1 MMEYACRSTLAS
13 GTDILTTSDGVL
25 TSTSSPLVSSTSR
38 NTNSEHL
45 VSTVNGSIPVSSGE
59 NLPSNDLLLALA
71 LLQGDTSS
79 LENRGMDLT
88 PLQKLLLHQLSTRPV
103 MNKVGKAGPLWSGI
117 GVSPNPAPVGHIK
130 PLLSFL
136 DPVTIALNTSQP
148 KDRAGH
154 GRRGRPLGSVGRRKL
169 LENNQETLT
178 TELRCELTQPAT
190 PETEAR
196 IEMIKHRLQ
205 ENELRLRKLNESK
218 NSMSRSVAGE
228 KRDRVTANHCSVNI
242 APKPCD
248 GRGGIAHNYPAVV
261 ESPCKQLKLEEKKI
275 EPMIN
280 LVASSSYPTHTSA
293 TPQISTSY
301 VSSAASFPESGISM
315 VPRISLANLS
325 PPSQRNNLL
334 NQPPMMST
342 SQGSS
347 FTSLSSTTYLPP
359 SSSLLTPPSSSLLT
373 PPSRLFSPLAP
384 SLSNSLSNS
393 LSTSPIFPSHPSLSG
408 SSLMVPP
415 LLPPSLNYGTG
426 QRSLLEQ
433 IVSSITSTNQ
443 RRVEPSPLLLSRNQ
457 DTALTL
463 LNRQK
468 LVESRHMKC
477 LTCCGEINPSVSIF
491 PFMCVKCTL
500 KKVFPE

>member
-1 MMEYACRSTLAS
+1 M
-13 GTDILTTSDGVL
+13 
-25 TSTSSPLVSSTSR
+25 
-38 NTNSEHL
+38 
-45 VSTVNGSIPVSSGE
+45 
-59 NLPSNDLLLALA
+59 
-71 LLQGDTSS
+71 
-79 LENRGMDLT
+79 
-88 PLQKLLLHQLSTRPV
+88 
-103 MNKVGKAGPLWSGI
+103 
-117 GVSPNPAPVGHIK
+117 
-130 PLLSFL
+130 
-136 DPVTIALNTSQP
+136 
-148 KDRAGH
+148 
-154 GRRGRPLGSVGRRKL
+154 
-169 LENNQETLT
+169 
-178 TELRCELTQPAT
+178 
-190 PETEAR
+190 
-196 IEMIKHRLQ
+196 LQ

-218 NSMSRSVAGE
+218 NSVSRSVAGE
-228 KRDRVTANHCSVNI
+228 KRDRLTANHCSVNI

-248 GRGGIAHNYPAVV
+248 GRGTHNYPAVV

-280 LVASSSYPTHTSA
+280 LVASSAYSTHSSA
-293 TPQISTSY
+293 TPQLSTSY
-301 VSSAASFPESGISM
+301 VSSAASFPECGISM

-325 PPSQRNNLL
+325 PPSQRNNL

-347 FTSLSSTTYLPP
+347 FSSLSSSTYLPP

-393 LSTSPIFPSHPSLSG
+393 PIFPSHPSLSG
-408 SSLMVPP
+408 SSLMAPP

-443 RRVEPSPLLLSRNQ
+443 RSLEPSPQLLSRNQ

-468 LVESRHMKC
+468 LAESRHMKC
-477 LTCCGEINPSVSIF
+477 LSCCGAISPGVSIF